1 MFFQISE
8 FERGEFLMFFEICE
22 FERGEFLV
30 RGAFLKIGFMSNE
43 KGARKHHTFVPLCI
57 LLGQGYIY
65 LELLDSGYHG
75 L

>member
-1 MFFQISE
+1 
-8 FERGEFLMFFEICE
+8 
-22 FERGEFLV
+22 
-30 RGAFLKIGFMSNE
+30 MSNE
-43 KGARKHHTFVPLCI
+43 KGARKHHAFVPLCI